1 MGADYVD
8 FNADVDDMEIA
19 ILEEN
24 LRTMNDVCQNLSSHL
39 TTLGRTNRSIVA
51 GVSPLMKDI
60 NHLRAREHNLKLI
73 EGKVGVVKDYASRVR
88 KCLEALDV
96 KKLNNINGIKQYI
109 DALEK
114 LDSINDEL
122 NSEGLGEFEGLRES
136 IGEGILDGE
145 LALKATLLDKAK
157 LAKLDVST
165 INEMRT
171 IYVYLSDVRQMALED
186 LITRERQTVSKRE
199 VVSMKPIKPT
209 FAKDQTYIYTGEYGQ
224 DIIIYGKK
232 VEAVIAKEEEIVN
245 ELFKGLEAS
254 MISRIMSKIV
264 RHINDVFVFE
274 IRAYVE
280 FIETRKKMYATM
292 YYDLSSVCASMH
304 NWLEQHGYSLGPL
317 KDITERIVR
326 ESKNVFSDFFN
337 YVKEEY
343 KSTPNNGK
351 SDSMNGTFMNV
362 ITRLSKL
369 TTFSEQQLQ
378 CIGTMTINS
387 WLPNELPTGFIQE
400 KGTSSDPHFLLATFY
415 TDVIEFSFFSLM
427 SIYHNKSE
435 EDVGVSLLFNMDGL
449 QALLDANG
457 SPLRAIIGSRG
468 RERLKRLEKKA
479 MDKAV
484 SGWSTLTARLMQA
497 ATKQNN
503 VLSMPPKELTKFKDD
518 FATTFDTLCLQFQRR
533 EIPKYFKTKMVSDIS
548 ATLIPSYRVF
558 ALAAGPKYT
567 KLTVEELS
575 ARLATLNR

>member
-1 MGADYVD
+1 MNSDYFD
-8 FNADVDDMEIA
+8 MDEDVDDMQIA

-51 GVSPLMKDI
+51 GVSPLMDDI
-60 NHLRAREHNLKLI
+60 NDLRAREGNLKLI
-73 EGKVGVVKDYASRVR
+73 EEKVSVVKDYASKVR
-88 KCLEALDV
+88 KCLDTLDV
-96 KKLNNINGIKQYI
+96 KKLNSPNGIKQFI
-109 DALEK
+109 DALES
-114 LDSINDEL
+114 LDYISDEL
-122 NSEGLGEFEGLRES
+122 SSEGIGEFEGLRES

-157 LAKLDVST
+157 LSKLDAST
-165 INEMRT
+165 IDEMRT
-171 IYVYLSDVRQMALED
+171 IYVYLSDVRQMSLED

-199 VVSMKPIKPT
+199 VVSMRPIKPT
-209 FAKDQTYIYTGEYGQ
+209 FAKDLTYIYTGEYSQ
-224 DIIIYGKK
+224 DIITYGKK
-232 VEAVIAKEEEIVN
+232 VEAVIEKEANIVDA
-245 ELFKGLEAS
+245 LFKGLEATV
-254 MISRIMSKIV
+254 ISRIMNKIV

-280 FIETRKKMYATM
+280 FIETKKQMYATM
-292 YYDLSSVCASMH
+292 YYDLSTVCASMH

-317 KDITERIVR
+317 KEMTERSVR
-326 ESKNVFSDFFN
+326 ESRNIFSDFFL

-343 KSTPNNGK
+343 NNSAPSGK
-351 SDSMNGTFMNV
+351 SDTMNGSFMNV

-369 TTFSEQQLQ
+369 TKFSQQQLQ
-378 CIGTMTINS
+378 CVVTMPINS
-387 WLPNELPTGFIQE
+387 WLPKELPIGFIQE

-415 TDVIEFSFFSLM
+415 TDVIEYSFFSLM
-427 SIYHNKSE
+427 AKYQGKPE
-435 EDVGVSLLFNMDGL
+435 DDVGVLLLFNMDGL

-457 SPLRAIIGSRG
+457 SPLRAIIGTRG

-484 SGWSTLTARLMQA
+484 SAWSTLTARLMQA

-503 VLSMPPKELTKFKDD
+503 VLSMPPKELSRFKEE
-518 FATTFDTLCLQFQRR
+518 FATTFDTLCIQFQRR
-533 EIPKYFKTKMVSDIS
+533 EIPKYFKSKMVSDIS

-567 KLTVEELS
+567 KLTVDELS
-575 ARLATLNR
+575 ARLGALSR